1 MATREGRQVVSKPSV
16 SQATGP
22 TYSNGLFTLVSATEF
37 PNFPELTWLIDD
49 VLPSS
54 GLASVFGPSGVGKSF
69 VCLDM
74 AAAIASGADWFG
86 HVTEQC
92 RVVYVVLEGQAG
104 FRRRVTA
111 WETHHGKPFPDNV
124 RFVFDPFAFTA
135 VNHSRKLGELIT
147 QCGGAGL
154 VIIDTLNKSA
164 PGTDENSSSDMGK
177 ILAGASELQEAT
189 GGMTLLV
196 HHPGKDASRGLRGH
210 SSLHAALDTVIE
222 VVRDEELIRW
232 KLVKCKD
239 GEDGLTHVFNLS
251 VVDIGSDK
259 AGKAIKSCVVTEVE
273 GGYVPRRI
281 RRPKGANQQAILD
294 AVRAILVPQRIQCAF
309 ENPDWPNGSVEG
321 MPLDDVVTRIK
332 DTLETVSTKHRQLR
346 TREALDSLIENDFLV
361 VRDGLLALPL
371 NLSRSSASTDNDG

>member
-1 MATREGRQVVSKPSV
+1 MSKPGV
-16 SQATGP
+16 SQATEAKC
-22 TYSNGLFTLVSATEF
+22 SNDFFTLVSATDF
-37 PNFPELTWLIDD
+37 PEFPELTWLIDD

-74 AAAIASGADWFG
+74 AAAIGSGTDWFG
-86 HVTEQC
+86 HPTEQC
-92 RVVYVVLEGQAG
+92 RVIYVVLEGQAG

-111 WETHHGKPFPDNV
+111 WETFHGKSFPANV
-124 RFVFDPFAFTA
+124 KFVFDPFAFTQ
-135 VNHSRKLGELIT
+135 VNHAKKLGELIN

-154 VIIDTLNKSA
+154 IIIDTLNKSA

-239 GEDGLTHVFNLS
+239 GEDGLTHMFNLS
-251 VVDIGSDK
+251 AVELGSDAK
-259 AGKAIKSCVVTEVE
+259 GKTIKSCVVTEVE
-273 GGYVPRRI
+273 GGFIPRKHRE
-281 RRPKGANQQAILD
+281 PKGPNQQAILS
-294 AVRAILVPQRIQCAF
+294 AVRALLVPQRIQFAF
-309 ENPDWPNGSVEG
+309 ENPDWPNGSIEG
-321 MPLDDVVTRIK
+321 MPKDDVLAQIK
-332 DTLETVSTKHRQLR
+332 DSLETVPTKHRQLR
-346 TREALDSLIENDFLV
+346 TREALDSLIENGFLAI
-361 VRDGLLALPL
+361 RDGLLALPL
-371 NLSRSSASTDNDG
+371 NSRGSVSPESNS